1 MNLAVLPEA
10 LQMHA
15 YKSYKFFLSLRGSC
29 SDCLQPLI
37 PGKMNPGKVIITKM
51 GPAGAIATK
60 GAGITTENGTGMIM
74 TGEIGR
80 KMMTTVVDTA
90 IVTGRHP
97 GRLLMAIVAITV
109 TIVVKAMKIVSVTG
123 WLLIS
128 ELPLI
133 VSEFH
138 PVGVT
143 VK

>member
-1 MNLAVLPEA
+1 
-10 LQMHA
+10 
-15 YKSYKFFLSLRGSC
+15 
-29 SDCLQPLI
+29 
-37 PGKMNPGKVIITKM
+37 MNPGKVIITKT
-51 GPAGAIATK
+51 GPAGAIVTK
-60 GAGITTENGTGMIM
+60 GAGITIENGTGMIM